1 MTTIT
6 DLRARDIRFPTSAG
20 LHGSDAMNE
29 APDYSAAYAILE
41 TDGELRGYG
50 MTFTIGRGNEIVCAA
65 IRSLAP
71 LVIGRRLEDIA
82 ADPGAFWRAITGD
95 SQLRWIGPEKGA
107 IHLATAALVN
117 AVWDLWARAEG
128 KPLWKLVADM
138 SPEEYV
144 RCVDFRY
151 LTDALTPEEVVRCV
165 DFRYLTDAL
174 TPEQALEL
182 LRSRAGGRAD
192 RVEELRRDGF
202 PAYTTSVG
210 WLGYSDDEIRQR
222 ARDAV
227 AQGWTHMKMKV
238 GGSLDDDLRRAAL
251 IREEIGPDRFLMMDA
266 NQVWDVETAIERTK
280 ELAQFDPWWMEEPT
294 SPDDILGHAR
304 IAREVAPIRIA
315 TGEHCHS
322 RTMFKQFMQA
332 GGMAVCQ
339 LDSCRLGG
347 VNEVLAVLLLAAKF
361 GIPVC
366 PHAGGVGLSEYVQ
379 HLSLIDYIAVSADLD
394 GRVIEYVDELHEH
407 FVDPCRIA
415 NGRYVVPEAPGYSIE
430 MHTTSVQEFAF
441 PHGAAWA

>member
-1 MTTIT
+1 EM
-6 DLRARDIRFPTSAG
+6 RE
-20 LHGSDAMNE
+20 H
-29 APDYSAAYAILE
+29 
-41 TDGELRGYG
+41 
-50 MTFTIGRGNEIVCAA
+50 
-65 IRSLAP
+65 
-71 LVIGRRLEDIA
+71 
-82 ADPGAFWRAITGD
+82 
-95 SQLRWIGPEKGA
+95 
-107 IHLATAALVN
+107 
-117 AVWDLWARAEG
+117 
-128 KPLWKLVADM
+128 
-138 SPEEYV
+138 
-144 RCVDFRY
+144 
-151 LTDALTPEEVVRCV
+151 
-165 DFRYLTDAL
+165 
-174 TPEQALEL
+174 
-182 LRSRAGGRAD
+182 
-192 RVEELRRDGF
+192 GF
-202 PAYTTSVG
+202 PAYSTSVG
-210 WLGYSDDEIRQR
+210 WLGFSDDEVRR
-222 ARDAV
+222 RCREAV
-227 AQGWTHMKMKV
+227 AAGWSHVKMKV
-238 GGSLDDDLRRAAL
+238 GGDPANDVARAAL

-280 ELAQFDPWWMEEPT
+280 ELAEFDPWWMEEPT

-304 IAREVAPIRIA
+304 IAREVAPIRVA

-379 HLSLIDYIAVSADLD
+379 HLSLIDYIVVGAELD

-415 NGRYVVPEAPGYSIE
+415 GGRYVVPEAPGYSIE
-430 MHTTSVQEFAF
+430 MHQTSVEEFAF